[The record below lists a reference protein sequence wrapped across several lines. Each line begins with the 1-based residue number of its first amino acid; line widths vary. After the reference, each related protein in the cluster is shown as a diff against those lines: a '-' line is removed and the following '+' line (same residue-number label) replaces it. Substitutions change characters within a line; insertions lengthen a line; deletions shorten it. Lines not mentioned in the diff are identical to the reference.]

1 MRERINFF
9 YSSEIRAIFS
19 ELKSKNSYLFR
30 KSWEI
35 SRKR

>member
-19 ELKSKNSYLFR
+19 ELFR